1 MIAEWIVG
9 LLVTLIATP
18 VAIAS
23 YVSARRA
30 TQADRPQSSVRTVRL
45 EPPAPAPAHG
55 GDSHH
60 RHYHRRLAA

>member
-30 TQADRPQSSVRTVRL
+30 AEADRPHGPIRTVRL
-45 EPPAPAPAHG
+45 EPPPPVPAHA